1 MYKYYLSIS
10 GIEVLMETDRPVI
23 ESPAFSP
30 FLSKENDV
38 DIHARFHGCKQLS
51 SKVTRVLFKDK
62 CYQIAVNEEGNVV
75 KLFYETPDDP
85 VCYAMSVYDS
95 VSGQIKVEYLDS
107 YERCVS
113 ELQNC
118 FYLLGFEQ
126 ILLEREK
133 ICLHAT
139 CIETSLGG
147 ILFSGI
153 SGIGKSTQADL
164 WCRYRGAKHING
176 DRPILSKEKDEWVAW
191 GSPYAGSSRHHVN
204 EKCKIAAIILLKQ
217 AEDCAVHRLTP
228 SKAFRGVWAGLT
240 VRNWDELFVEKASS
254 LAIDLVTKIPV
265 FEFHCTPD
273 ENAVDYLEDILRKEI
288 RL

>member
-10 GIEVLMETDRPVI
+10 GVRILLETEHPIVENPEFRPFLLEETDT
-23 ESPAFSP
+23 
-30 FLSKENDV
+30 
-38 DIHARFHGCKQLS
+38 DIRACFYGCKQLS
-51 SKVTRVLFKDK
+51 SKAMQIIFADK
-62 CYQIAVNEEGNVV
+62 CYQIALNEDGNLM

-85 VCYAMSVYDS
+85 VCYAVSIYDS
-95 VSGQIKVEYLDS
+95 ASGHIKVEYLES
-107 YERCVS
+107 YERCVN

-126 ILLEREK
+126 VLLEREK
-133 ICLHAT
+133 LCLHAT
-139 CIETSLGG
+139 CVETHLGG
-147 ILFSGI
+147 ILFSGV

-164 WCRYRGAKHING
+164 WYRYRGAKHING

-204 EKCKIAAIILLKQ
+204 EKCKITAIILLKQ

-228 SKAFRGVWAGLT
+228 AEAFRGVWAGLT
-240 VRNWDELFVEKASS
+240 VRIWDEFFVEKASS
-254 LAIDLVTKIPV
+254 LTTDLITKIPIL
-265 FEFHCTPD
+265 EFNCTPD
-273 ENAVDYLEDILRKEI
+273 EKAVDYLEEILRKEI